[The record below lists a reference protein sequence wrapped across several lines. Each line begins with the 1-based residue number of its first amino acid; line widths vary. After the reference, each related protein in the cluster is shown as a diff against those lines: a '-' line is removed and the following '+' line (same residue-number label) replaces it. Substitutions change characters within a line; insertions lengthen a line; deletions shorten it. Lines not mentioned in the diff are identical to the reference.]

1 MGFPAEQLTRD
12 KFLDGQLSIQ
22 QPKAG
27 YRAATDPVFL
37 AAACPAVSKQSVLDL
52 GCGAGTAALCLAAR
66 VPDLDITGL
75 ELQSDYADLAR
86 INAEQNK
93 IKMDVIRGDI
103 SDMPLVLKE
112 RMFDHVI
119 MNPPFFGPGARASD
133 AGRAIARQASTD
145 LATWLDVGLR
155 RVRPKG
161 WLTLI
166 QPIDRLP
173 EAIVALSPKA
183 GGFQI
188 KPLSARENRP
198 AARFVL
204 RARKGS
210 KTNAILANP
219 LILHKGNAHTHDED
233 SYTAEAR
240 MILRSGAC
248 LQF

>member
-1 MGFPAEQLTRD
+1 MGFPTEQLTRD
-12 KFLDGQLSIQ
+12 KFLDGQLSIL
-22 QPKAG
+22 QPKNG

-37 AAACPAVSKQSVLDL
+37 AAACPAKSGQSVLDL
-52 GCGAGTAALCLAAR
+52 GCGVGTAALCLAAR
-66 VPDLDITGL
+66 VADLNITGL

-86 INAEQNK
+86 LNADQNR
-93 IKMDVIRGDI
+93 IKVDVIQGDI
-103 SDMPLVLKE
+103 EDMPPTLKE

-119 MNPPFFGPGARASD
+119 MNPPFFGPGAKACD
-133 AGRAIARQASTD
+133 TGRAIARQASTD
-145 LATWLDVGLR
+145 LATWLDAGLR

-161 WLTLI
+161 WLTVI
-166 QPIDRLP
+166 QTIDRLP
-173 EAIVALSPKA
+173 AAIVALHSKA

-210 KTNAILANP
+210 KTNAQLANP
-219 LILHKGNAHTHDED
+219 LILHKGDAHTNDED
-233 SYTAEAR
+233 SYTTEAR